1 MNETDLAI
9 YQKGVAEGMKHQV
22 PAPET
27 MRLIQDVKGEMD
39 EMREEWAKFRGVAL
53 TAVLSGV
60 MVVAG
65 YGIWV
70 GSIQSA
76 ITENYKL
83 HQKSDERIESIDKR
97 QQAADISST
106 EIKTRLIGI
115 ESSLIEIK
123 HALKIQ

>member
-1 MNETDLAI
+1 MNESELTI

-27 MRLIQDVKGEMD
+27 LRMIEGAEKAIEDLKGE
-39 EMREEWAKFRGVAL
+39 WTKFRNFSL
-53 TAVLSGV
+53 SVLVSGI
-60 MVVAG
+60 VVFTG

-83 HQKSDERIESIDKR
+83 HQKQDERIDFIDKR

-106 EIKTRLIGI
+106 EIKTKLVGI
-115 ESSLIEIK
+115 EASLVEIK
-123 HALKIQ
+123 RALKIQ

>member
-1 MNETDLAI
+1 MNESELTI

-27 MRLIQDVKGEMD
+27 LRMIEDAEKAIEDLKG
-39 EMREEWAKFRGVAL
+39 EWAKFRNFSL
-53 TAVLSGV
+53 SVLVSGI
-60 MVVAG
+60 VVFTG

-83 HQKSDERIESIDKR
+83 HQKQDERIDFIDKR

-106 EIKTRLIGI
+106 EIKTKLVGI
-115 ESSLIEIK
+115 EASLVEIK
-123 HALKIQ
+123 RALKIQ